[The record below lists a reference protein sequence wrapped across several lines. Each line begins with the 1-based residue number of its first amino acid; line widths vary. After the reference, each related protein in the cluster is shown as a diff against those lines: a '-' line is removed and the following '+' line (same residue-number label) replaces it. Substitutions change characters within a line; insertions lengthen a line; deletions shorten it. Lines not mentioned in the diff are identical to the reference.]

1 MRRLT
6 LFLIPL
12 LAAAPA
18 VHSQSK
24 KLAAA
29 APTFGNA
36 DAITQEELKNYL
48 YFLASDPMEGRN
60 LPSRG
65 FDTAALYIASRL
77 AEWGLKPGGSASGT
91 TGPLEPY
98 LMRFELVTKRVHVES
113 TKASLT
119 APAPRGGR
127 GGGEGRGEVRGR
139 AGKMVFAVNS

>member
-1 MRRLT
+1 MRRIA

-24 KLAAA
+24 NKAAAKMTTAA
-29 APTFGNA
+29 APAFGNA
-36 DAITQEELKNYL
+36 DAITQEELKIYL

-91 TGPLEPY
+91 TGPLRTIFNA
-98 LMRFELVTKRVHVES
+98 L
-113 TKASLT
+113 
-119 APAPRGGR
+119 
-127 GGGEGRGEVRGR
+127 
-139 AGKMVFAVNS
+139 